1 LSLLADNLSQLQL
14 IATSL
19 DEIAK
24 ASGFWS
30 AEVLRR
36 AFARR
41 LGVTPV
47 TWPAMLIQAPQQQRN
62 LVFWLAIRKLR
73 LMDGAELQW
82 LRWVKRGRVLQ
93 GCNHAEGQLNGI
105 IEAMIG
111 SVGTSFLRCFPPIIG
126 SKDPM
131 P

>member
-47 TWPAMLIQAPQQQRN
+47 TWPAMLIQAPQQRN

-73 LMDGAELQW
+73 LMDGAELQG
-82 LRWVKRGRVLQ
+82 LR
-93 GCNHAEGQLNGI
+93 
-105 IEAMIG
+105 
-111 SVGTSFLRCFPPIIG
+111 
-126 SKDPM
+126 
-131 P
+131 